1 MTKLFLR
8 QAENTYDTGVTN
20 GTIPLANKKINVVDW
35 VMRLEPYETPMLS
48 TIGIGDEIDQD
59 IFYWGQSYQTPQTS
73 NTAEAVDLTET
84 AIDVTTNHG
93 ELFSKYMVV
102 AITDYKAGSSTLLDL
117 TTRELIWLNADVSND
132 TLNCVRGV
140 GGTSAATHS
149 SGAFVEIVGSAM
161 PQLNDFSITP
171 ITRGDQAYNYFQRF
185 QTSAV
190 ADEAARK
197 QPTWENPGDILLDD
211 MAEKAKIEKIHLEK
225 AIFQGGRQRGVPGV
239 TPDMFGGIDTF
250 VTTNV
255 TNVGGA
261 RLSVYTIQDEL
272 RDLYKAVGDNKAT
285 KFVMGPDTAAMFDTL
300 LNPYREAT
308 WDTTTVS
315 LSLKNVNMRFGNF
328 DILMHR
334 YCPEGIVYG
343 LRFDKMKV
351 HPFKGRNWQTKDI
364 ATDGPYDRK
373 GLSGDFSFKLAAEH
387 TMFKLH
393 NFDVNPDS
401 YPRGEYL

>member
-8 QAENTYDTGVTN
+8 TAENTYDTGVSG
-20 GTIPLANKKINVVDW
+20 GTIPLANKRIDVVDW

-48 TIGIGDEIDQD
+48 TIGIGESIDQD

-73 NTAEAVDLTET
+73 ALSEALDASET
-84 AIDVTTNHG
+84 DIDVTTNHG
-93 ELFSKYMVV
+93 ELFSKYMVIAV
-102 AITDYKAGSSTLLDL
+102 TDYQSGSSTLLDL
-117 TTRELIWLNADVSND
+117 DTRELMWLNQDVSND
-132 TLNCVRGV
+132 TLNVVRGV
-140 GGTSAATHS
+140 GSSTAVTHS

-171 ITRGDQAYNYFQRF
+171 ITRGDQAFNYFQRF

-190 ADEAARK
+190 ADEAARH
-197 QPTWENPGDILLDD
+197 QPTYENPGDILLDD

-250 VTTNV
+250 LSTNV
-255 TNVGGA
+255 TDVGNA

-272 RDLYKAVGDNKAT
+272 RDLWKSVGDNKAT
-285 KFVMGPDTAAMFDTL
+285 KFVMGPDTASMFDTL
-300 LNPYREAT
+300 LNPYRDANFS
-308 WDTTTVS
+308 DTSANLT
-315 LSLKNVNMRFGNF
+315 LKNVNMRFGNF

-343 LRFDKMKV
+343 LRFDKMKI
-351 HPFKGRNWQTKDI
+351 HPFEGRNWQTKDI

-373 GLSGDFSFKLAAEH
+373 GLSGDFTFKLTAEH

-401 YPRGEYL
+401 YPRAGYL

>member
-93 ELFSKYMVV
+93 ELFSKYMGV

-140 GGTSAATHS
+140 GGTTAATHS

-343 LRFDKMKV
+343 LRFDKMKI

>member
-117 TTRELIWLNADVSND
+117 TTRELIWLNADVTND

-343 LRFDKMKV
+343 LRFDKMKI

>member
-48 TIGIGDEIDQD
+48 TIGIGDEIEQD

-84 AIDVTTNHG
+84 GIDVTTNHG

-117 TTRELIWLNADVSND
+117 TTRELIWLNTDVTND

-190 ADEAARK
+190 ADEAARN

-343 LRFDKMKV
+343 LRFDKMKI

>member
-343 LRFDKMKV
+343 LRFDKMKI

>member
-73 NTAEAVDLTET
+73 NTSEAVDLNET

-117 TTRELIWLNADVSND
+117 TTRELIWLNTDVTND

-190 ADEAARK
+190 ADEAARN

-343 LRFDKMKV
+343 LRFDKMKI

>member
-8 QAENTYDTGVTN
+8 SAENTYDTGVSG
-20 GTIPLANKKINVVDW
+20 GTIPLANKKIEVVDW

-48 TIGIGDEIDQD
+48 TIGIGESINQD

-73 NTAEAVDLTET
+73 HTAEALDNSELGVNVT
-84 AIDVTTNHG
+84 ANHG
-93 ELFSKYMVV
+93 ELFSKYMVIAV
-102 AITDYKAGSSTLLDL
+102 TDYQSGSSTLLDL
-117 TTRELIWLNADVSND
+117 STRELMWLNQDVSND
-132 TLNCVRGV
+132 TLNVTRGV
-140 GGTSAATHS
+140 GGTSAVSHS

-171 ITRGDQAYNYFQRF
+171 ITRGDQAFNYFQRF

-190 ADEAARK
+190 ADEAARH
-197 QPTWENPGDILLDD
+197 QPTWEDADDILLAD

-250 VTTNV
+250 LTTNV

-272 RDLYKAVGDNKAT
+272 RDLWKSVGDNKAT
-285 KFVMGPDTAAMFDTL
+285 KFVMGPDTAAMFDTI

-308 WDTTTVS
+308 WDTTS
-315 LSLKNVNMRFGNF
+315 ANLMLKNVNMRFGNF

-343 LRFDKMKV
+343 LRFDKMKI
-351 HPFKGRNWQTKDI
+351 HPFEGRNWTTKDI

-373 GLSGDFSFKLAAEH
+373 GLSGDFTFKLTAEH

>member
-117 TTRELIWLNADVSND
+117 TTRELIWLNTDVTND

-343 LRFDKMKV
+343 LRFDKMKI

>member
-73 NTAEAVDLTET
+73 NTAEAVDLAET

-140 GGTSAATHS
+140 GGTTAATHS

-343 LRFDKMKV
+343 LRFDKMKI

>member
-117 TTRELIWLNADVSND
+117 TTRELIWLNQDVSND

-140 GGTSAATHS
+140 GGTTAATHS

-343 LRFDKMKV
+343 LRFDKMKI

>member
-1 MTKLFLR
+1 M
-8 QAENTYDTGVTN
+8 
-20 GTIPLANKKINVVDW
+20 
-35 VMRLEPYETPMLS
+35 
-48 TIGIGDEIDQD
+48 
-59 IFYWGQSYQTPQTS
+59 
-73 NTAEAVDLTET
+73 
-84 AIDVTTNHG
+84 
-93 ELFSKYMVV
+93 
-102 AITDYKAGSSTLLDL
+102 
-117 TTRELIWLNADVSND
+117 WLNQDVSND
-132 TLNCVRGV
+132 TLNVTRGV
-140 GGTSAATHS
+140 GGTSAVSHS

-171 ITRGDQAYNYFQRF
+171 ITRGDQAFNYFQRF

-190 ADEAARK
+190 ADEAARN
-197 QPTWENPGDILLDD
+197 QPTWEDPDDILLAD

-250 VTTNV
+250 LTTNV

-272 RDLYKAVGDNKAT
+272 RDLWKSVGDNKAT
-285 KFVMGPDTAAMFDTL
+285 KFVMGPDTAAMFDTI

-308 WDTTTVS
+308 WDTTS
-315 LSLKNVNMRFGNF
+315 ANLMLKNVNMRFGNF

-343 LRFDKMKV
+343 LRFDKMKI
-351 HPFKGRNWQTKDI
+351 HPFEGRNWTTKDI

-373 GLSGDFSFKLAAEH
+373 GLSGDFTFKLTAEH

>member
-140 GGTSAATHS
+140 GGTTAATHS

-343 LRFDKMKV
+343 LRFDKMKI